1 MSRVKLVG
9 VSIAVVILAILGIFW
24 AKASRSQAVIELFFP
39 SSSVPLSMR
48 LVAHGSERSVFG
60 DGSSVAVFTVP
71 ESAFVSLMNSTGFS
85 KIEIDSDTNH
95 WRLELCNEVIAYNLK
110 QNITIT
116 PEFACFSKD
125 SPEKRQRT
133 RFFYDRKQQ
142 LAIGI
147 TFVSSKRGPG

>member
-9 VSIAVVILAILGIFW
+9 VSVSVVVLAIIGICW
-24 AKASRSQAVIELFFP
+24 VKASRSQAVLELFFP
-39 SSSVPLSMR
+39 NSSIPLSMR

-60 DGSSVAVFTVP
+60 DGSSVAVFTVS
-71 ESAFVSLMNSTGFS
+71 ESAFVSVMNSTDFS
-85 KIEIDSDTNH
+85 KIEIDSDSNR

-110 QNITIT
+110 QNIRIT

-133 RFFYDRKQQ
+133 RFFYDRNQQ
-142 LAIGI
+142 LAVGI